1 MDSFLKFIEEDIE
14 AKKTLIS
21 TMPVK
26 TKGDIKK
33 FNSRIET
40 IESKYSLYKENVK
53 KYIET
58 KSKSFAIKKESN
70 NIETLEKNVKKYDEI
85 KDVLNPLNSYFE
97 KLGFDSLVYL
107 IRNYSD
113 FNFKSLNDIINQFL
127 DKFEMV
133 GIKLSDSE
141 FNYTCYVNEYMT
153 SFLDVRK
160 SKKPDY
166 DKVSQVFEQI
176 YWVNPEIIQH
186 IELNFRRLIKKYK
199 KNFESYILKLKK
211 QIMEDNNIKSYEECL
226 PLVNDAYRELEKA
239 KKENIVDIL
248 DLSKSATIDINSYF
262 PENKTRISTFDGFMI
277 NPVDKNDKS
286 IMDKF
291 YENMERLK
299 LNVIEYMN
307 YSKFLPLIED
317 FKDNYKSL
325 IPTSTKNSNLGK
337 ELKNIETEI
346 NTKESKLDALNK
358 KIIPSKLSIFGKKN
372 ENSIKLLKIESIK
385 LSKDLYELYKKYDNE
400 YFKEKVISVLNGS
413 MTVPELLNLY
423 YSFEYFK
430 KEAIKRVYA
439 ITSYDEILKYH
450 EEFNLFAKNPNNIVI
465 TGISI
470 FEDSSISKVIMNKY
484 RLYNINLDED
494 ILNPD
499 NLSVLL
505 DKINLVLR
513 VNIIENSE
521 TTIEKIWFMTQV
533 EKFNKKEE
541 KK

>member
-325 IPTSTKNSNLGK
+325 IPTSTKNSSLGK

>member
-33 FNSRIET
+33 YNSRIET
-40 IESKYSLYKENVK
+40 IESKYSVYKENVK

-70 NIETLEKNVKKYDEI
+70 NIETLEKNVNKYDEI

-133 GIKLSDSE
+133 GIKLSESE

-186 IELNFRRLIKKYK
+186 IELNFRRLIKKYR
-199 KNFESYILKLKK
+199 KNFEAYILKLKK
-211 QIMEDNNIKSYEECL
+211 QVMEDNNIKTYEECL

-239 KKENIVDIL
+239 KKENIV
-248 DLSKSATIDINSYF
+248 
-262 PENKTRISTFDGFMI
+262 IS
-277 NPVDKNDKS
+277 
-286 IMDKF
+286 
-291 YENMERLK
+291 
-299 LNVIEYMN
+299 
-307 YSKFLPLIED
+307 
-317 FKDNYKSL
+317 
-325 IPTSTKNSNLGK
+325 
-337 ELKNIETEI
+337 
-346 NTKESKLDALNK
+346 
-358 KIIPSKLSIFGKKN
+358 
-372 ENSIKLLKIESIK
+372 
-385 LSKDLYELYKKYDNE
+385 
-400 YFKEKVISVLNGS
+400 
-413 MTVPELLNLY
+413 
-423 YSFEYFK
+423 
-430 KEAIKRVYA
+430 
-439 ITSYDEILKYH
+439 
-450 EEFNLFAKNPNNIVI
+450 
-465 TGISI
+465 
-470 FEDSSISKVIMNKY
+470 
-484 RLYNINLDED
+484 
-494 ILNPD
+494 
-499 NLSVLL
+499 
-505 DKINLVLR
+505 
-513 VNIIENSE
+513 
-521 TTIEKIWFMTQV
+521 
-533 EKFNKKEE
+533 
-541 KK
+541 

>member
-14 AKKTLIS
+14 AKKILIS

-40 IESKYSLYKENVK
+40 IESKYSVYKENVK

-141 FNYTCYVNEYMT
+141 FNYTCYVNEFMT

-199 KNFESYILKLKK
+199 NNFESYILKLKK
-211 QIMEDNNIKSYEECL
+211 QVMEDNNIKSYEECL

-248 DLSKSATIDINSYF
+248 DLSKNAAIDINSYF

-317 FKDNYKSL
+317 FKENYKSL
-325 IPTSTKNSNLGK
+325 IPTSSKNSSLGK

-358 KIIPSKLSIFGKKN
+358 KIMPSKLGIFGKKN
-372 ENSIKLLKIESIK
+372 DNSLKLLKIESIK

-430 KEAIKRVYA
+430 KEAIKRVYE
-439 ITSYDEILKYH
+439 ITTYGEILKYS

-470 FEDSSISKVIMNKY
+470 FEETSISKVIMNKY

-499 NLSVLL
+499 NLSGLL
-505 DKINLVLR
+505 DKINLALR

-521 TTIEKIWFMTQV
+521 TTVEKIWFMTQV